1 MISINATIILTMLN
15 FILLVILL
23 RAILFKPLLKYLDE
37 RSKTIA
43 ESLKQAEE
51 NRIRSEE
58 IHIEHDKI
66 VREARTKATE
76 IIEKAVAAA
85 SDESR
90 DVIKEARE
98 QALATIDSA
107 KAEILT
113 EAERVKLDLRKEI
126 ADLSISLAE
135 KVLVR
140 EIKPGDHL
148 DLINR
153 SFGALK

>member
-1 MISINATIILTMLN
+1 MISINATLILTMLN

-43 ESLKQAEE
+43 ESLRQAEE

-58 IHIEHDKI
+58 IHIEHDNI
-66 VREARTKATE
+66 VREARTKAAE
-76 IIEKAVAAA
+76 IVEEAVGAA

-90 DVIKEARE
+90 DIIKAARE
-98 QALATIDSA
+98 QAQETVDAA
-107 KAEILT
+107 KDEILT
-113 EAERVKLDLRKEI
+113 EAERIKRDLRKEM
-126 ADLSISLAE
+126 AELSISLAE

-140 EIKPGDHL
+140 EIRESDHR
-148 DLINR
+148 DLINK
-153 SFGALK
+153 SFGALG

>member
-1 MISINATIILTMLN
+1 MISINATLILTMLN

-43 ESLKQAEE
+43 ESLRQAEE

-58 IHIEHDKI
+58 IHIEHDNI
-66 VREARTKATE
+66 VREARTKAAE
-76 IIEKAVAAA
+76 IVEKAVGAA

-90 DVIKEARE
+90 DIIKTARE
-98 QALATIDSA
+98 QAQETVDAA
-107 KAEILT
+107 KDEILT
-113 EAERVKLDLRKEI
+113 EAERIKRDLRKEM
-126 ADLSISLAE
+126 AELSISLAE

-140 EIKPGDHL
+140 EIRESDHR
-148 DLINR
+148 DLINK
-153 SFGALK
+153 SFGALG

>member
-1 MISINATIILTMLN
+1 MISINATIILTMVN

-43 ESLKQAEE
+43 ESLRQAEE

-66 VREARTKATE
+66 VRDARTKAAE
-76 IIEKAVAAA
+76 LIEKAVVAA

-90 DVIKEARE
+90 DIIKAARV
-98 QALATIDSA
+98 QAFATVDAA
-107 KAEILT
+107 KDEILT
-113 EAERVKLDLRKEI
+113 EAEHIKQDLRKEM
-126 ADLSISLAE
+126 AELCISLTE
-135 KVLVR
+135 KVLTR
-140 EIKPGDHL
+140 EIKESDHR

-153 SFGALK
+153 SFGALG